1 MASCVMGTGPDKT
14 GLGSGGGRVSVEMQT
29 MRRANPPIAA
39 AQVFHPNRLGLE
51 MAAALEML
59 SPTTTDEDECMPL
72 DVATGEPDRP
82 ESVSRFSRCRSARI
96 SAAL

>member
-1 MASCVMGTGPDKT
+1 MKT
-14 GLGSGGGRVSVEMQT
+14 AMT
-29 MRRANPPIAA
+29 RRANPPIAA

-51 MAAALEML
+51 MAAAPEML
-59 SPTTTDEDECMPL
+59 SLTATDEDECMPL
-72 DVATGEPDRP
+72 DVATEEPDRP